1 MYYFFKREQVEL
13 ILRAFDLLSPFYKMY
28 KNKFKKRNNPQ
39 KGLNTIDENASIKI
53 PVSDL
58 ANNGVEYG
66 QNI

>member
-1 MYYFFKREQVEL
+1 
-13 ILRAFDLLSPFYKMY
+13 MY